1 MIRILLL
8 CSFLALFGLGGSTL
22 VLLRALQRQ
31 QVLAERL
38 AAVAAQHGGARDAAP
53 PSLLRLVDQQQLR
66 GAMLALAAVFG
77 FDPEH
82 PDLHP
87 ARWWLVL
94 LAASGIAW
102 YGAGLAAGLIGWAAY
117 LAMPLASIWLSR
129 NLFAWWDRR
138 RTDVLY
144 RQFPDA
150 LAMIVR
156 SVRVGIPVGEA
167 LRLVSREIAPPTG
180 LEFARLADQIAIGM
194 PMEEA
199 LHRMSRRNKM
209 PEYRFFATALA
220 LQSQTGGGLAETL
233 DNLAEVIRKRVA
245 LKARGMALA
254 SEANTSAGILAAL
267 PLIAGLGLWF
277 MNPAY
282 LSLLFTDPG
291 GQHVLSLAIL
301 LLGAGLFVMRTT
313 IRRSLS

>member
-1 MIRILLL
+1 MIRALLF
-8 CSFLALFGLGGSTL
+8 CSFIALFGLGASAHFL
-22 VLLRALQRQ
+22 ILALRRQ
-31 QVLAERL
+31 QRL
-38 AAVAAQHGGARDAAP
+38 AARLADLAALHGGAGNTAP
-53 PSLLRLVDQQQLR
+53 ALILRLVDQQQLR
-66 GAMLALAAVFG
+66 GAMLALASVFG

-102 YGAGLAAGLIGWAAY
+102 YGAGLAAGLIGFSAY
-117 LAMPLASIWLSR
+117 LAMPLGAIWLSR
-129 NLFAWWDRR
+129 TLFAWWERR

-167 LRLVSREIAPPTG
+167 LRLVSRESAPPTG
-180 LEFARLADQIAIGM
+180 QEFARLADQIAIGM

-199 LHRMSRRNKM
+199 LQRMSRRNQM

-254 SEANTSAGILAAL
+254 AEANTSAGILAAL
-267 PLIAGLGLWF
+267 PILAGLGLWF

-282 LSLLFTDPG
+282 LALLFTDPG

-301 LLGAGLFVMRTT
+301 LLGMGIFVMRMT